1 MVPDRQKV
9 RTDGRMD
16 GRTDGRHQNCIPP
29 TSSGDNKYYVTDHTK
44 NLMRGKDYV

>member
-16 GRTDGRHQNCIPP
+16 GMDGRTDNAQYDQVISCICYDVVCYNRNALHY
-29 TSSGDNKYYVTDHTK
+29 SS
-44 NLMRGKDYV
+44 R